1 MHLTDIAVF
10 SEFPILR
17 DLRPDDIKRLALRY
31 RQVTYGAG
39 QIVLDR
45 EDSARDVYFVQSGRL
60 LAVYWTEDGKE
71 LVFGRIQTGAYLG
84 EVAALDDGDRSL
96 AVYAQTEA
104 RVLVMEQ
111 ASFLALMDQIPAF
124 RQKVTRD
131 LVARIRTLTKRNFEV
146 LAFNVD
152 MRVRSYLARL
162 ALEAGVFHAGGLLT
176 GAPTH
181 AEIAN
186 TIGANREAVSR
197 AMSALNR
204 DGVVTAGRQKI
215 QILQPDALLATA
227 SG

>member
-1 MHLTDIAVF
+1 MTDMTVF

-17 DLRPDDIKRLALRY
+17 DLDPGDIDRLDLRF
-31 RQVTYGAG
+31 REAGFGAG
-39 QIVLDR
+39 QIILDR
-45 EDSARDVYFVQSGRL
+45 EDHARDVYFVQSGRL

-71 LVFGRIQTGAYLG
+71 LVFGRIQAGAYLG
-84 EVAALDDGDRSL
+84 EIAALDDGDRSL
-96 AVYAQTEA
+96 AVYAQTDA

-111 ASFLALMDQIPAF
+111 ASFLALIDQVPAF

-131 LVARIRTLTKRNFEV
+131 LVARIRSLTKRNFEV

-162 ALEAGVFHAGGLLT
+162 ALEAGVFHTDGLLT

-204 DGVVTAGRQKI
+204 DGVVQAGRQKI
-215 QILQPDALLATA
+215 QILKPDALLATA
-227 SG
+227 